1 MTASRAQR
9 LFASAERRFDES
21 PETGQ
26 CTAYLAGI
34 GDVVVEHGSETRRI
48 DPDQF
53 RTADELANAMVTAA
67 RELLDAAW
75 RADLAA
81 DAATDRAEGNGA
93 GGWFG
98 RGREGDSDGDGWW

>member
-9 LFASAERRFDES
+9 IFNQAERRFDES

-26 CTAYLAGI
+26 CSTYLAGI
-34 GDVVVEHGSETRRI
+34 GDVIVEHGSETRRI

-53 RTADELANAMVTAA
+53 QTGDELGDAMITAA

-75 RADLAA
+75 RADIAA
-81 DAATDRAEGNGA
+81 DAATEVIEVCDADG

-98 RGREGDSDGDGWW
+98 WGRAGDRESWL